1 MLVEAC
7 RGGWETA
14 FNAEWINPARDL
26 IVYVAVQ
33 VGSDATATGPIPGP
47 LERGRL

>member
-14 FNAEWINPARDL
+14 FNAEWINPARDV
-26 IVYVAVQ
+26 IIYVAVQ
-33 VGSDATATGPIPGP
+33 VGSDETARGPIPGP